1 MSEKAPIS
9 LGLQKAFDKYSKFGK
24 TQAQLTDH
32 HGLRIGSAGIQKMM
46 KDCSL
51 IDTKYTSQ
59 LLDNDIARVLGKLTI
74 GSNETKSIHYPKG
87 TKTFEIK
94 GFKALIDR
102 IAESKGVT
110 HDEILAKINA
120 NEGPSLNHVTET
132 TNKEITDRMTD
143 TTHYTGTHKERFDEE
158 GYGKGKEG
166 RSDDIEA
173 TGYVQGFKGTNQSSS
188 LTKK

>member
-9 LGLQKAFDKYSKFGK
+9 SGLQKAFDKYSKFGK
-24 TQAQLTDH
+24 TQAQLTDR

-74 GSNETKSIHYPKG
+74 GSNETKSMHYPKG

-166 RSDDIEA
+166 RSDDIES